1 MKTPECQQ
9 ITLVE
14 ALRDGRLGPQ
24 ERASMERHLAVCA
37 DCGMRRSSSP
47 M

>member
-14 ALRDGRLGPQ
+14 ALRDGRLAMVANPL
-24 ERASMERHLAVCA
+24 ASQPRPTC
-37 DCGMRRSSSP
+37 
-47 M
+47 